1 MRAKPRK
8 YKGFGTIAGV
18 KRVLWQILQR
28 AGERVNDATA
38 DDEGRR
44 GWANTGIQAALAY
57 AKIHETHA
65 IEQEMHGY
73 EHLLNGQ
80 RNGHHS

>member
-38 DDEGRR
+38 DDESRR

-57 AKIHETHA
+57 AKIHETHV
-65 IEQEMHGY
+65 IEADMRRY
-73 EHLLNGQ
+73 ERLAEG
-80 RNGHHS
+80 NGHYP